1 MRDTANW
8 TEWEDTMGQVEGKVA
23 IVTGGAS
30 GIGAACAATLAR
42 EGAKVVITDIDDASA
57 QAVVGKIVAAGGEAI
72 CLHQDVSIEE
82 EWPGVIEATERRFG
96 QLNVMMAN
104 AGIGILCKAIEMSL
118 ADWRRQTA
126 VNLDGVFL
134 SVKYAVPA
142 MRRAGGG
149 SIIIT
154 SSVAGLRGSAGLAG
168 YCATKGGVRLFAK
181 AVAMECAAE
190 GDGIRINTVHPG
202 VIDTPIWTKISSAA
216 GRNTPIDPNEVSKS
230 GVPLSRV
237 GQAQDIANGV
247 LFLASDASSY
257 MTGAELVIDGGMT
270 GGAVRRWT

>member
-1 MRDTANW
+1 VD
-8 TEWEDTMGQVEGKVA
+8 GKVA

-42 EGAKVVITDIDDASA
+42 EGAKVVITDIDDAGGRRIA
-57 QAVVGKIVAAGGEAI
+57 DNIVGAGGQAAF
-72 CLHQDVSIEE
+72 LRQDVSLEE
-82 EWPGVIEATERRFG
+82 TWPGIIEAAEQRFG
-96 QLNVMMAN
+96 RLDVMVAN
-104 AGIGILCKAIEMSL
+104 AGIGILCRVVEMSL

-149 SIIIT
+149 SIIIM

-168 YCATKGGVRLFAK
+168 YAATKGGVRLFAK
-181 AVAMECAAE
+181 AAAAECAAA

-202 VIDTPIWTKISSAA
+202 VIDTPIWTKIQVSAGQNA
-216 GRNTPIDPNEVSKS
+216 PLDPNQLSKAA
-230 GVPLSRV
+230 VPLRRA
-237 GQAQDIANGV
+237 GQPQDIANGV

-257 MTGAELVIDGGMT
+257 MTGAELVIDGGMIGLGLT
-270 GGAVRRWT
+270 RWN

>member
-1 MRDTANW
+1 
-8 TEWEDTMGQVEGKVA
+8 MGQVEGKVA

-30 GIGAACAATLAR
+30 GTGAAYAATLAR
-42 EGAKVVITDIDDASA
+42 EGAKVIVTDLDDPRG
-57 QAVVGKIVAAGGEAI
+57 QALVDKIGGEAVY
-72 CLHQDVSIEE
+72 LHQDVSLEE
-82 EWPGVIEATERRFG
+82 SWPGVIDDAERRFG
-96 QLNVMMAN
+96 RLDVMVAN
-104 AGIGILCKAIEMSL
+104 AGIGIMCKAVEMSL

-181 AVAMECAAE
+181 AVAMECAMEA
-190 GDGIRINTVHPG
+190 DGIRVNTVHPG
-202 VIDTPIWTKISSAA
+202 VIDTPIWTKISGSA
-216 GRNTPIDPNEVSKS
+216 GRNVPIDPNEVAKA
-230 GVPLSRV
+230 GVPLGRA

-247 LFLASDASSY
+247 LFLASDASSH
-257 MTGAELVIDGGMT
+257 MTAAELVIDGGMT
-270 GGAVRRWT
+270 GGTRPRWS